1 MSNKITEPSS
11 GAAAA
16 SAAAARLRASS
27 TGAGKDA
34 AAAASKPPSSTDRLN
49 QTVKR
54 KQLDVPLLYQYT
66 GKAQNACG
74 TTSLTMILQHF
85 GKKITREEV
94 DAKIRAMDGP
104 TDPDEI
110 VSFARKQGL
119 SAAMYNKG
127 SVDELKQFLDKGIP
141 LEVMIDPDAN
151 PSDTTLHYVVVTG
164 YETDPKTG
172 KTNLLI
178 NDPACLEPQRVSQEE
193 FEKQWSSLKVKN
205 VGTGLDNFFVAIAPG
220 GTELPRSRTKGAG
233 VALTVL
239 DGIAAGEKAG
249 GLGKKVAE
257 GAKSAW
263 NTVKGWFGG

>member
-1 MSNKITEPSS
+1 MSAPAT
-11 GAAAA
+11 A
-16 SAAAARLRASS
+16 
-27 TGAGKDA
+27 
-34 AAAASKPPSSTDRLN
+34 TDRLN

-54 KQLDVPLLYQYT
+54 QQIEVPLLYQYT
-66 GKAQNACG
+66 GKDQNACG

-110 VSFARKQGL
+110 VAFAKKQGL
-119 SAAMYNKG
+119 NAAMYNKG
-127 SVDELKQFLDKGIP
+127 SVDELKKFLDKGIP

-151 PSDTTLHYVVVTG
+151 PSDITLHYVVVTG

-178 NDPACLEPQRVSQEE
+178 NDPGCLEPQRVEQAE
-193 FEKQWSSLKVKN
+193 FERLWSGLEVKDH
-205 VGTGLDNFFVAIAPG
+205 VTGLDRFFIAIAPKE
-220 GTELPRSRTKGAG
+220 TPLPDSRKDGARF
-233 VALTVL
+233 ALTVL
-239 DGIAAGEKAG
+239 DGIGKGEKVGNFGQKVAAG
-249 GLGKKVAE
+249 
-257 GAKSAW
+257 AKNAW